1 MEINLLARHEA
12 PALGTRATALH
23 LLEKAYVLWEI
34 KIKTGTISTT
44 RKKVAPS
51 GHEVTSNVQIIA
63 SLIRA
68 RDTSTDRM
76 GQTHFGGFKRS
87 LSVREE
93 AAGH

>member
-1 MEINLLARHEA
+1 MESNLLAWHEA

-63 SLIRA
+63 SLISARNARA
-68 RDTSTDRM
+68 DGVRKA
-76 GQTHFGGFKRS
+76 HFGGFEGG
-87 LSVREE
+87 LSVR
-93 AAGH
+93 